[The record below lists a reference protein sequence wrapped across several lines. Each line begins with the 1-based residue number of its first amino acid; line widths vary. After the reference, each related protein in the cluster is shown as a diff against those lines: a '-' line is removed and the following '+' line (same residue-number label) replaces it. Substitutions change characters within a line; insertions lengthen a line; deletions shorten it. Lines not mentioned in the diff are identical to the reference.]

1 MSDGIK
7 MEFDNISSSYDKQR
21 KQLIPCFEDFYNSSV
36 AIAEAITER
45 PNILDVGAGTGLF
58 SSFLLRKFPEAKLTL
73 IDISEKMLE
82 VAKHRFKDYRDYKYI
97 VDDYS
102 KYIFTEKYDII
113 ISALSIH
120 HLTDEEKEKFYRKC
134 YSILKNNGVFI
145 NADQVLGNTKYMD
158 SLYKKHWRTS
168 IEQSGLSKEE
178 ILSGYERIKLDKEA
192 TLSQQLTW
200 LSESGFSDVECV
212 YKYYHFAVMF
222 GKRTS

>member
-7 MEFDNISSSYDKQR
+7 MEFDNISSSYDRQR
-21 KQLIPCFEDFYNSSV
+21 KQLIPCFEDFYNSSI
-36 AIAEAITER
+36 AIAEAVTER

-58 SSFLLRKFPEAKLTL
+58 SSFLICKFPEAKLTL

-82 VAKHRFKDYRDYKYI
+82 VAKQRFKDFRDFKYL
-97 VDDYS
+97 VGDYS
-102 KYIFTEKYDII
+102 KYDFNEKYDII

-120 HLTDEEKEKFYRKC
+120 HLTDGQKEEFYKKC
-134 YSILKNNGVFI
+134 YSILRNNGIFI
-145 NADQVLGNTKYMD
+145 NADQVLGNTQYVD
-158 SLYKKHWRTS
+158 SLYKKHWRSS

-200 LSESGFSDVECV
+200 L
-212 YKYYHFAVMF
+212 
-222 GKRTS
+222 

>member
-45 PNILDVGAGTGLF
+45 PNILDVGAGTGLI

>member
-7 MEFDNISSSYDKQR
+7 IEFDNISSSYDRQR

-36 AIAEAITER
+36 AIAEAVTER

-82 VAKHRFKDYRDYKYI
+82 VAKQRFKDFRDIKYI
-97 VDDYS
+97 VSDYS
-102 KYIFTEKYDII
+102 KYGFTERYDII

-120 HLTDEEKEKFYRKC
+120 HLTDEQKEEFYKKC
-134 YSILKNNGVFI
+134 YSILGDNGVFI
-145 NADQVLGNTKYMD
+145 NADQVLGDTRYMNT
-158 SLYKKHWRTS
+158 LYKNQWRS
-168 IEQSGLSKEE
+168 IIEQSGLSKEE

-200 LSESGFSDVECV
+200 LRESGFSDVDCV

-222 GKRTS
+222 GRRTS

>member
-1 MSDGIK
+1 
-7 MEFDNISSSYDKQR
+7 
-21 KQLIPCFEDFYNSSV
+21 
-36 AIAEAITER
+36 
-45 PNILDVGAGTGLF
+45 
-58 SSFLLRKFPEAKLTL
+58 
-73 IDISEKMLE
+73 MLE